1 MRLVRTRPLRLILK
15 SLPLILVGTY
25 LAFPLI
31 YAFLGSFKH
40 LGEFTYPPTFLP
52 QSFLHF
58 ENYLEVFRKTPIL
71 RYFLNSTIIAVIGTF
86 LELTLSILAAYAFAY
101 LEFRGKKFFFFLIM
115 GTLMLPGE
123 TLFVGNYLTVAKL
136 GLLDTYAGVILPLLA
151 SATQVLLL
159 RQAFLS
165 LPRALYEAALMDGS
179 GGLRY
184 IFSVLIPITKSFL
197 VILSIRA
204 FLSFWN
210 EYLWPLLVTNSNKMR
225 TVQVGITMM
234 HNAEVSNFG
243 LILAAVT
250 IVLIPSLLV
259 FIFAHDLIQDGLATS
274 DVGGTTN

>member
-1 MRLVRTRPLRLILK
+1 MRHDPLRPMRLILK
-15 SLPLILVGTY
+15 SLPLILVGTF
-25 LAFPLI
+25 LAFPLL
-31 YAFLGSFKH
+31 YAFLGSFKQ
-40 LGEFTYPPTFLP
+40 LSEFTYPPTFFP
-52 QSFLHF
+52 NSFLNF
-58 ENYLEVFRKTPIL
+58 ENYITVFSKTPIL
-71 RYFLNSTIIAVIGTF
+71 RYFLNSTIIAIVGTL
-86 LELTLSILAAYAFAY
+86 LELTISILAAYAFAY

-136 GLLDTYAGVILPLLA
+136 GLLDTYAGIILPLIA
-151 SATQVLLL
+151 NATQVLLL

-184 IFSVLIPITKSFL
+184 IFSILLPITKSFL
-197 VILSIRA
+197 VILAIRA

-259 FIFAHDLIQDGLATS
+259 FIFAHDRIQDGLTS
-274 DVGGTTN
+274 ADTVGSVH